1 MVFLEGGKKYVKY
14 GERGSNLMPA
24 KDEVGSYEK
33 GKSSGYPG
41 GLNRICLRGVTMRP
55 RTWPSRRRQTSERAQ
70 RQIFLCSIYWDHVL
84 PEGDR
89 PAIGVDAERT
99 AKTTERRR

>member
-1 MVFLEGGKKYVKY
+1 MKRKKVMAILDVLAAFVLLASLCGEGPAQAPEGKAGKEPK
-14 GERGSNLMPA
+14 GIF
-24 KDEVGSYEK
+24 SYA
-33 GKSSGYPG
+33 
-41 GLNRICLRGVTMRP
+41 
-55 RTWPSRRRQTSERAQ
+55 PSR
-70 RQIFLCSIYWDHVL
+70 YHVL